1 MAKGLRSKRRNK
13 FKALLRSEV
22 FQAPTSAARGELAA
36 RQAATAA
43 APKPKIENSYIKT
56 STGGLKC
63 SMPSG
68 AEALAA
74 DEARMETDA
83 AAGRGRGDAAGSSG
97 ARSRSRS
104 RTTKAKA
111 IRILPSKAGKKRK
124 HPLNKHT
131 ARGW

>member
-1 MAKGLRSKRRNK
+1 VFFISGKFDSSFANIRLFFLLASAPLTQNELLYHPSKK
-13 FKALLRSEV
+13 TQTK
-22 FQAPTSAARGELAA
+22 
-36 RQAATAA
+36 
-43 APKPKIENSYIKT
+43 NSYIKT